1 MAMTL
6 VSRCRSFVS
15 SRRNLK
21 VAWLIMA
28 GILAFYVALPVY
40 NPPLGISNSKAS
52 GLAEVRPEPIGL
64 WRAGRPFWQMGASRS
79 VDSAYFNS
87 AVQNYQAVSLS
98 LSAGVASEALQ
109 DEDKSAQ
116 RKMVRTCSIDLVVKK
131 PAEAAEKIRE
141 LAEGMGGFLVS
152 SQTGGGPDATS
163 GSLAIRVPAE
173 RFEDAKS
180 EIHRLSLRIDSERLE
195 AQDVTRDYVDRAA
208 TLRNLRAEEQ
218 QFLAILKQAKTVQD
232 TLNVSEKLSD
242 VRGKID
248 QQQAE
253 FEALSKQIETVAI
266 NISLRSETEARVFG
280 LDWRPL
286 YQIKLAMR
294 QGLEG
299 LAGYASTMAG
309 LVFLLPTILLW
320 LVTII
325 LGAAVAWRVL
335 RWLAKRLFGWK
346 SAEKP
351 ATA

>member
-1 MAMTL
+1 MAITL
-6 VSRCRSFVS
+6 VSRCRSLLS

-21 VAWLIMA
+21 VACLITA
-28 GILAFYVALPVY
+28 GFMAFYVALPVY
-40 NPPLGISNSKAS
+40 NPPLGISNSKAT
-52 GLAEVRPEPIGL
+52 GLAEARPEPIGL
-64 WRAGRPFWQMGASRS
+64 WRAGRPLWQMGAQRS
-79 VDSAYFNS
+79 VDKAYFE
-87 AVQNYQAVSLS
+87 APPNYSTAAFTLTGSS
-98 LSAGVASEALQ
+98 PESFE
-109 DEDKSAQ
+109 DEDKSTQ
-116 RKMVRTCSIDLVVKK
+116 RKMVRTSSMDLVVKR
-131 PAEAAEKIRE
+131 PAEAADKIRN
-141 LAEGMGGFLVS
+141 LAERLGGFLVS
-152 SQTGGGPDATS
+152 SQISGGPQATGG
-163 GSLAIRVPAE
+163 SLTIRVPAE
-173 RFEDAKS
+173 RFDDAKA
-180 EIHRLSLRIDSERLE
+180 EIRKLSLRIDSERLD

-253 FEALSKQIETVAI
+253 FEALSKQIETVSI
-266 NISLRSETEARVFG
+266 NVILRSETEAKVFG

-294 QGLEG
+294 QGLDG
-299 LAGYASTMAG
+299 LADYASTMAA

-325 LGAAVAWRVL
+325 LGAAAGWRVL

-346 SAEKP
+346 PAGKP